1 MLSRSCYWYNLGSN
15 PEEQIQ
21 TFIDILG
28 KDWEMSRIC
37 GGLSSSLSFLFFCY
51 LLSFTCSSQ
60 TRGVRYFN
68 TVFLCVVLTAL
79 QGLTFL
85 TFYSNNDFCE
95 EYICTFSR
103 SAGFS
108 VVSMGCFFLSGL
120 CFCCTHDYPGPRWKK
135 KKSSFLSSSP
145 LKARQQQIAPDS
157 RDVLAPG
164 VTTKSKVATAMGEE
178 SKNEEVGYRNF
189 GGNPDDGLRTNNES
203 NNIPSGAPAYYTTG
217 AYRNDSSDG
226 SGGGSGNHENV
237 TRSTNEFNINS
248 FEEIEEEVIEDKYE
262 EGSVATGGTSVA
274 DNKNRQIND
283 DDFNTLVGLKAGDS
297 REVVTEV
304 TNDEVKIVEAITHA
318 DGTKT
323 VTKTTEEIAEDGY
336 QREGEIKIDDDFV
349 AHPGLGAGDDCEVIT
364 EVTEDEI
371 KVVETIRHADG
382 SQTVTETH
390 EELSDEKVWI

>member
-1 MLSRSCYWYNLGSN
+1 MLLRSCYWYNSGSN

-85 TFYSNNDFCE
+85 TFDSNNDFCE
-95 EYICTFSR
+95 EYVCTFSR

-120 CFCCTHDYPGPRWKK
+120 CFCCTQDYPGPRWKK
-135 KKSSFLSSSP
+135 KTSSFPSSSP
-145 LKARQQQIAPDS
+145 LKARQQQIAPNS
-157 RDVLAPG
+157 RAVLTPG
-164 VTTKSKVATAMGEE
+164 VTRKSKVATAMGEE

-203 NNIPSGAPAYYTTG
+203 NNISSGAPAYYNAG
-217 AYRNDSSDG
+217 AYRNDGSDG

-237 TRSTNEFNINS
+237 TRSIHEFNNNS
-248 FEEIEEEVIEDKYE
+248 FEEIEEVIENKYE
-262 EGSVATGGTSVA
+262 EGSVATGGTTVA
-274 DNKNRQIND
+274 DNKNRKIND
-283 DDFNTLVGLKAGDS
+283 DDFNTLVGLKSGDS

-349 AHPGLGAGDDCEVIT
+349 AHPGLVAGDDCEVVT

-390 EELSDEKVWI
+390 EEISDEKVWI

>member
-1 MLSRSCYWYNLGSN
+1 MLSRSCYWYNEEGSN
-15 PEEQIQ
+15 PEEEIQ

-28 KDWEMSRIC
+28 KDWEISRIC

-68 TVFLCVVLTAL
+68 TVFLCVVLTTL
-79 QGLTFL
+79 QGLTFY
-85 TFYSNNDFCE
+85 TFDSNNDFCE

-120 CFCCTHDYPGPRWKK
+120 CFCCTQDYPGPRWNKK
-135 KKSSFLSSSP
+135 KTSSFSSSSP

-157 RDVLAPG
+157 RAVLAPG

-178 SKNEEVGYRNF
+178 SKKEEVGYRNF

-203 NNIPSGAPAYYTTG
+203 NNVSSGAPAYYTTG
-217 AYRNDSSDG
+217 AYMNDGSDG
-226 SGGGSGNHENV
+226 SGSGNHENV
-237 TRSTNEFNINS
+237 TRSIDEFNNNS
-248 FEEIEEEVIEDKYE
+248 FEEIEEEVVEDKYE
-262 EGSVATGGTSVA
+262 EGLVATGGTFVA
-274 DNKNRQIND
+274 DRVRQINN

-304 TNDEVKIVEAITHA
+304 TNDEVKIVEDITHA

-390 EELSDEKVWI
+390 EEIPDEKVWV